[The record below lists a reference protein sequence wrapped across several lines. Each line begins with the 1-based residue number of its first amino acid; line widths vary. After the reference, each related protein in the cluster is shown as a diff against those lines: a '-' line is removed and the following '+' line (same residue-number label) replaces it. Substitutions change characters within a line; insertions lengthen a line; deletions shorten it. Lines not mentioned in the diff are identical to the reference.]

1 MVADQIQYS
10 ERIVAFIDI
19 LGFGKMIEQSY
30 DSDQGKTNTDHLR
43 KVVSALK
50 TVHGT
55 FDSDAKEYRNWEVTL
70 FSDSAI
76 VSFPYNAPSEV
87 FHILLSLLHMN
98 MELLRIGVVC
108 RGAIV
113 KGMCYHN
120 NNVVFGPAVNEAY
133 RLESK
138 KSENPRIIIEK
149 SVLRA
154 GVEYHARHNSPEGEK
169 ESIRSL
175 VALDDS
181 DDWYF
186 LNYFSNAPSE
196 TSSTYE
202 ELVYILTLKQVI
214 ETGLS
219 EKDEKVFKKYQ
230 WMRLQFNQ
238 QFKDTLDPNNIQRM
252 RNDLP
257 ELEEI
262 IDKITAIEDI
272 QLHDTPD
279 T

>member
-19 LGFGKMIEQSY
+19 LGFGKMVEQSY

-43 KVVSALK
+43 KIVAALE
-50 TVHGT
+50 TVHGVFNPDT
-55 FDSDAKEYRNWEVTL
+55 PVCRNWEITL

-133 RLESK
+133 QLESK
-138 KSENPRIIIEK
+138 ESKNPRIIIER

-154 GVEYHARHNSPEGEK
+154 GVEYHARHNSPEDEQ

-175 VALDDS
+175 VELDDS
-181 DDWYF
+181 DNWYF
-186 LNYFSNAPSE
+186 LNYFSNAPPE
-196 TSSTYE
+196 TSNTYE
-202 ELVYILTLKQVI
+202 EFIYILTLKQVI

-219 EKDEKVFKKYQ
+219 ERDKKIFGKYH
-230 WMRLQFNQ
+230 WMRTQFNQ

-252 RNDLP
+252 KNDLP

-279 T
+279 A